1 MKRNYTYI
9 EMLCSMLKVKD
20 MIIRT
25 CRMESI
31 YIKKSLFAI
40 LILGLNIWFMPESF
54 ARINSNKLFDNFIL
68 KAETKSVMITSTIPP
83 SDSII
88 FLNYLFSKMAGEI
101 KVELIQKTIVAGK
114 LRMDIQKGA
123 ITHVDDLIVTQYDKN
138 RQELSR
144 IIYPNPLNEEIEYVN
159 ENGELN
165 HTKLSLDSNTLD
177 IRLPL
182 IEGATYIGIDRVIST
197 KSATKVNLIT
207 IEL

>member
-1 MKRNYTYI
+1 
-9 EMLCSMLKVKD
+9 
-20 MIIRT
+20 
-25 CRMESI
+25 MESI

-123 ITHVDDLIVTQYDKN
+123 IPHVDDLIVTQYDEN

-144 IIYPNPLNEEIEYVN
+144 IIYPNPLNEEMEYVN

-207 IEL
+207 TEL

>member
-1 MKRNYTYI
+1 
-9 EMLCSMLKVKD
+9 
-20 MIIRT
+20 
-25 CRMESI
+25 MESI